1 MIGCQELS
9 KFEILTFDF
18 VFFSIGNL
26 IYTIV
31 GEPFKIWIDEEIKKR
46 NEKIMSEHN
55 MAIEMDPEV
64 YKAFQESQH
73 VSV

>member
-1 MIGCQELS
+1 MIGYLEHS
-9 KFEILTFDF
+9 KFNTISFDL